1 MEHQPDQK
9 MVNATES
16 EDTNIPDVDHIAAG
30 LSLAVLVVMGIVG
43 NLVLLLSVGSAM
55 RTVRHRWNRLVH
67 DLMFMYGCLEML
79 FFFIPCLL
87 STIAYLSSWNVDTHQ
102 SVCDFFGW
110 IVLSLKF
117 GSLWMLTTLAIE
129 RYLVICKQGG
139 TSNRFAWTM
148 RYVTFGG
155 ILIVTVYA
163 AVPLIVKIGM
173 VASEA
178 VPDAVCHFDFTPVTR
193 GSQAFVISTIVLTYV
208 MFQMTLF
215 CHVSILCFPSRDVRE
230 KKAPIQEGATLHRVE
245 HSLVYGFTPLSIWV
259 WLCTTPLWITLILT
273 QTGSEISPGWEFGV
287 LRTLTVSS
295 ALSPYILLLSSAY
308 YRSSFCHFI
317 CCRDAQRKQATQEE
331 HYNDVPNDVRCED
344 CLARI
349 KRSENGQRVNNMTPF
364 VDLGVPRTRDRSEQ
378 YIISASQP
386 RPTDEAATPN
396 GRLNVIKA
404 EVENHTQPTS
414 TSSQGILPTDSK
426 IYLLSAGANG
436 ELVCRR
442 SFDGGS
448 LRDDNECTS
457 PRGDRGSS
465 SSQGSSP
472 RDGYPDDDDDPSDD
486 DQAGGYLITLP
497 VNMPGQG
504 SNETVE
510 RIFYIQEPPQKFVG
524 SSVVGEDG
532 AAQKYGTENAIARDG
547 DAVSD
552 IHGKGPLRPNVAHVT
567 RPNLAGLVMDS
578 MGSGSDGDMEDEE
591 LSRFEAEIRGRIV
604 GRSNRRKLRRS
615 SEPQSL
621 GTRTDSRRER
631 LIGKESHGDSS
642 IGANHVGSDND
653 SKSLSRDGIR
663 EQDIR
668 IHGPSASDPH
678 LLTLAFQQAMLSH
691 SQRHDNERQNVQSD
705 EMVDTKSPSRLI
717 PVINITPTEGM
728 DDMDDVQPIFAQR
741 SNRID
746 YRFLAPIAEEAGFD
760 CSRSSHNLPS
770 MLNTKHEKVHRMP
783 KTNAQIM
790 SNWKLQEDV
799 RRSTSSTHSAI
810 QRQNAEEMFHED
822 DTESLGE
829 RDSNENQDF
838 IASGVNSLE
847 NSSNPAIKVNVVAD
861 EEGSSENI
869 SPRTLEKVGDV
880 VERSADGKQ
889 KAADPLLET
898 PEWLNVEQA
907 MQGHINQ
914 GFIDTE
920 DILASNNG
928 RDNNH
933 LPLTANDNSFQ
944 IGVEEDAEMKSE
956 EDLDCSDT
964 QSEGA
969 GSIPVKSIDTLGNG
983 DIEVRTSKKTL
994 PLKRQDRLTESENDV
1009 NLSRV
1014 LRASTNNL
1022 QIQSKDIISEVN
1034 DNFTMSK
1041 HYSLGTANGV
1051 EESVEYNSNEEPKQ
1065 AYSTRNE
1072 MGLHK
1077 IGESKEL
1084 STAVSM
1090 GKRLSKS
1097 TLVGVNSYPLTGMRG
1112 FSIDGNLYV
1121 IYPNKWTRTTSKPTR
1136 NDECLERS
1144 DVGLTSSSPMDEK
1157 SESTLDS
1164 EVFNTG
1170 TSLSTHKKVDFMDI
1184 ETKRNQ
1190 PRVQVAMV

>member
-9 MVNATES
+9 MVNTT
-16 EDTNIPDVDHIAAG
+16 EDTNIPNVDHIAAG

-43 NLVLLLSVGSAM
+43 NLILLLSVGSAM

-67 DLMFMYGCLEML
+67 DLIFMYGCLEML
-79 FFFIPCLL
+79 FFLIPCLL

-110 IVLSLKF
+110 IVMSLKF
-117 GSLWMLTTLAIE
+117 GSLWMLTSLAIE
-129 RYLVICKQGG
+129 RYFVICKQEG

-148 RYVTFGG
+148 RFVTFGG

-163 AVPLIVKIGM
+163 AVPLMVKIGM

-178 VPDAVCHFDFTPVTR
+178 VPNAVCHLDFTPVSR
-193 GSQAFVISTIVLTYV
+193 GSQAFAISTIVLTYV
-208 MFQMTLF
+208 MFQITLF
-215 CHVSILCFPSRDVRE
+215 CHVSILCVPSRDVRE
-230 KKAPIQEGATLHRVE
+230 KKAPIQEGATLHHME

-259 WLCTTPLWITLILT
+259 WLCTAPLWITLILT
-273 QTGSEISPGWEFGV
+273 QTGSEISTGWEFGV

-308 YRSSFCHFI
+308 YRSSFCHFV

-331 HYNDVPNDVRCED
+331 QYNDVPNDVRCED
-344 CLARI
+344 CQARI
-349 KRSENGQRVNNMTPF
+349 IRSENGQRVNNMTPF
-364 VDLGVPRTRDRSEQ
+364 VDLGIPRTRDRSEQ
-378 YIISASQP
+378 YIISASQQ
-386 RPTDEAATPN
+386 RPVDEAATPN

-404 EVENHTQPTS
+404 EVESHTQPTLDDAHPP
-414 TSSQGILPTDSK
+414 TSSPGILPTDSK

-448 LRDDNECTS
+448 LRDDNESIS

-472 RDGYPDDDDDPSDD
+472 RDGYPDDEDDDDPSDD

-510 RIFYIQEPPQKFVG
+510 RIFYIQEPPQKFVE

-532 AAQKYGTENAIARDG
+532 AAVKNYGTENDIDRDG
-547 DAVSD
+547 DAVF
-552 IHGKGPLRPNVAHVT
+552 HGKGPLRPNLAHVT

-578 MGSGSDGDMEDEE
+578 MESGSDGDMEDEE
-591 LSRFEAEIRGRIV
+591 LSRFEAEIRGRIM
-604 GRSNRRKLRRS
+604 GRSNRRKLLRS

-621 GTRTDSRRER
+621 GTKTDSRRER
-631 LIGKESHGDSS
+631 LIGKESHDDLSIGDSD
-642 IGANHVGSDND
+642 I
-653 SKSLSRDGIR
+653 SLSRDGVR

-691 SQRHDNERQNVQSD
+691 SQRHDNERQTLQSD

-717 PVINITPTEGM
+717 PVINITPAEGIG
-728 DDMDDVQPIFAQR
+728 DLDDVQPIFSQR

-746 YRFLAPIAEEAGFD
+746 YRFLAPIAEEAGLD

-799 RRSTSSTHSAI
+799 RRSASSTHSVI

-822 DTESLGE
+822 DTESLE
-829 RDSNENQDF
+829 ESDSNEQQDF
-838 IASGVNSLE
+838 CASGVNSLDNGL
-847 NSSNPAIKVNVVAD
+847 NSVSKVYVAD
-861 EEGSSENI
+861 EDDSSENI
-869 SPRTLEKVGDV
+869 TPRTLEKVGDV

-889 KAADPLLET
+889 KTADPLLET

-920 DILASNNG
+920 DILSSNNG

-933 LPLTANDNSFQ
+933 LPLTANDNASQ
-944 IGVEEDAEMKSE
+944 IGVEENAEKNSE
-956 EDLDCSDT
+956 ENLDCLDT

-983 DIEVRTSKKTL
+983 HIEIRTSKKTL

-1009 NLSRV
+1009 NLSGV
-1014 LRASTNNL
+1014 LRASPNNL
-1022 QIQSKDIISEVN
+1022 QIQLKDVISEVN

-1041 HYSLGTANGV
+1041 HSSLGTANGV
-1051 EESVEYNSNEEPKQ
+1051 EESVEYNSNEEPRQ
-1065 AYSTRNE
+1065 TYSTKNE
-1072 MGLHK
+1072 IGLHK
-1077 IGESKEL
+1077 NGEPKEL
-1084 STAVSM
+1084 STAVSL
-1090 GKRLSKS
+1090 GKGLPKS

-1121 IYPNKWTRTTSKPTR
+1121 IYPKKWARTTSKPTR
-1136 NDECLERS
+1136 DDDFLERS
-1144 DVGLTSSSPMDEK
+1144 DIGLTRSSPMDEK
-1157 SESTLDS
+1157 SES
-1164 EVFNTG
+1164 G
-1170 TSLSTHKKVDFMDI
+1170 ISLSTHKKVDFMDI